1 MEALSNKQ
9 KNYLKIKRINSF
21 IGALIWI
28 PILSPLFLLVLL
40 INLIFTHGHPFFKQI
55 RMGENEKEFTI
66 YKFQTIKDNST
77 NIWGRFLRFTSL
89 DELPQL
95 INILIGQMNFIG
107 PRPLSI
113 LETDINDLRKASD
126 PSPFLVKPGLSGYAQ
141 TRYTPFL
148 TSEEKVNNDI
158 YYVNNLSLSLDLKIL
173 FLTIFKLLPI
183 TIHRKK

>member
-1 MEALSNKQ
+1 MELLSKKQ
-9 KNYLKIKRINSF
+9 KRYLKVKRINSF

-28 PILSPLFLLVLL
+28 PILTPLFILILL
-40 INLIFTHGHPFFKQI
+40 INLCFTKGHPFFKQV
-55 RMGENEKEFTI
+55 RMGESEKEFSI
-66 YKFQTIKDNST
+66 IKFQTIKDNST

-95 INILIGQMNFIG
+95 FNILIGQMNFIG

-113 LETDINDLRKASD
+113 LESDINDLRKVAS

-141 TRYTPFL
+141 IKFVPTL

-158 YYVNNLSLSLDLKIL
+158 YYVNNLSLCLDLKIL